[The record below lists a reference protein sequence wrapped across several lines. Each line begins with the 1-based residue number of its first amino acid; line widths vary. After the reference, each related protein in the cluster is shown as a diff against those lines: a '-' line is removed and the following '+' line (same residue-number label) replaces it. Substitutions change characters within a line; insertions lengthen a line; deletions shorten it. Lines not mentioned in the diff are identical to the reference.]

1 MPPVEVL
8 KMSGI
13 SITLVF
19 HQPYDFLLV
28 ISTAVPLGAW
38 RIPTNPS
45 PQASYANQ
53 VRLPAVQKRHDRG

>member
-8 KMSGI
+8 KMSRI

-19 HQPYDFLLV
+19 QQLDDFLLRFRPWA
-28 ISTAVPLGAW
+28 SGAR